1 MRERVSALLTLLRPP
16 SPAGDVSGPPHR
28 SGDLQDQTCIE
39 RFLAQSPTT
48 DAKGAV
54 ATSLLETLTDISV
67 SAQRL
72 FFPPRQ
78 AGPGTMVDVAIFEHI
93 EATVTKL
100 ACKRKAKAKQI
111 KCWGDA
117 LANRRREL
125 EALDAGVDQ
134 ITRRGGMPPVAILST
149 AVSTRKVINPQRAG
163 RHPDEEEERAREV
176 DSCPSSPRCVPF
188 RITRGPRGV
197 LLDFASSFS
206 REGFQ
211 IKFSSP
217 PHARA
222 RCLARTQSLS
232 RSPSRGALW

>member
-1 MRERVSALLTLLRPP
+1 M
-16 SPAGDVSGPPHR
+16 
-28 SGDLQDQTCIE
+28 
-39 RFLAQSPTT
+39 
-48 DAKGAV
+48 
-54 ATSLLETLTDISV
+54 TSLLETLTDISV

-72 FFPPRQ
+72 LFPPRQ
-78 AGPGTMVDVAIFEHI
+78 AGPDTMVDVAIFEHI

-149 AVSTRKVINPQRAG
+149 AVSTRKAINPQRAG